1 LIGDAALAALLRRD
15 RVIVLTAL
23 IALSALAW
31 TDVLQLARAMSDMA
45 AMPGMATT
53 PGMPNMPGM
62 DMSASGMMSPVFGR
76 WSPAHFL
83 TMFAM
88 WTVMMIGMMT
98 PSVAPMVLIYTQVA
112 RQSGSA
118 PFASAFWF
126 AGGYLL
132 AWAGFSLLATL
143 TQWGLEELAL
153 LSPMMASTSHLFGGG
168 LLIAAGI
175 YQWLPIKYSCLAR
188 CRAPL
193 SFIMDHGGFKAQA
206 GGSVRLGLQHGLYC
220 VGCCWTLMALLYVG
234 GVMNLLWIA
243 GLMVFVLL
251 EKLLPGGR
259 YFARAAGIVATA
271 FGLWLLVH

>member
-1 LIGDAALAALLRRD
+1 MIGDAALAALLRRD
-15 RVIVLTAL
+15 RVIVLIAL
-23 IALSALAW
+23 IALTALAW
-31 TDVLQLARAMSDMA
+31 SDVLRLAQSMSDMA
-45 AMPGMATT
+45 SMPGMATQ

-62 DMSASGMMSPVFGR
+62 DMSSSGMMSPVFGR
-76 WSPAHFL
+76 WSPEHFM

-112 RQSGSA
+112 RRSGSE
-118 PFASAFWF
+118 PFATAFWF

-153 LSPMMASTSHLFGGG
+153 LSPMMAGTSHLFGGL

-193 SFIMDHGGFKAQA
+193 SFIMEHGGFKAQA
-206 GGSVRLGLQHGLYC
+206 AGSVRLGVQHGLYC
-220 VGCCWTLMALLYVG
+220 IGCCWTLMALLYVG

-251 EKLLPGGR
+251 EKLIPGGR
-259 YFARAAGIVATA
+259 YLPRAAGVVAAA
-271 FGLWLLVH
+271 FGLWLLLQ